1 MSVLARERRDNMLPA
16 LVGAAILHAGVAA
29 FFLLQPPQPPTDLT
43 ISAVPVNIVSDVP
56 ATAPS
61 DLPDPPAVPA
71 AEMAPA
77 EETPAEA
84 APPPPAP
91 KPPVPTPAPPKKLSP
106 TPAARPVKPPPSR
119 PSREMNADSILD
131 SAASGKAQE
140 RRPARPVTPPAKA
153 AERPGGAPNQ
163 GPISSTGQVALGAL
177 TRRLQENWI
186 LACDSGADKVVARVR
201 FRLSSTGQLIDG
213 PDLVDRQ
220 SGTVW
225 QAAAERAT
233 RAVRASAPFTNLPDE
248 LLNRDIVIKFNGE
261 SACRGR

>member
-1 MSVLARERRDNMLPA
+1 MAPA
-16 LVGAAILHAGVAA
+16 LVGAALLHAGVAA

-61 DLPDPPAVPA
+61 DLPEPPAAAA
-71 AEMAPA
+71 AEMTPA

-91 KPPVPTPAPPKKLSP
+91 TPPVPTPAPPKKLTP
-106 TPAARPVKPPPSR
+106 TPAPKPVKPTPAR

-131 SAASGKAQE
+131 SAADG
-140 RRPARPVTPPAKA
+140 PAKA
-153 AERPGGAPNQ
+153 RRSPPRPQTPPTKAADRPGGAANA
-163 GPISSTGQVALGAL
+163 GPVSSTGQVALGAL

-220 SGTVW
+220 PGSVW